1 MPIDA
6 ALAASVAG
14 RYGFPGREVTFTDE
28 GGRLFADYPD
38 GVRSE
43 VFATGPDTLFFKV
56 KPWAMTVV
64 RDGDRVARLEIGEG
78 GGAYRAERVD

>member
-1 MPIDA
+1 M
-6 ALAASVAG
+6 
-14 RYGFPGREVTFTDE
+14 
-28 GGRLFADYPD
+28 
-38 GVRSE
+38 
-43 VFATGPDTLFFKV
+43 LFFKV